1 MKILINEFKI
11 NPLKKD
17 VLLDIVSG
25 KLNINKRDIY
35 EIKIAK
41 ESIDARDKTNI
52 KLSYNLIL
60 DIKDNK
66 YDHLINGKNIKKY
79 NDEIIELE
87 YKKWDKPY
95 NPVIVG
101 FGPAGMFAAL
111 YLSRC
116 NAKPIIIER
125 GSKIEDRVK
134 DVELFLK
141 ERKLNTSSNIQ
152 FGEGGAGT
160 FSDGKLTTSLNDPL
174 IKWIIN
180 EFVVHGAPSDI
191 LYESMPHI
199 GTDYLRVVVK
209 NIREE
214 IIKNGGTFYFNEVF
228 NSYTKNDDFI
238 CVKTSKH
245 EFKTNHL
252 ILSYGHSARDTIKML
267 YESGC
272 HMEAKSFSMGVRI
285 EHKKEM
291 INKSQYGKY
300 ADILKPA
307 YYKLSC
313 HLLSGRS
320 VYTFCMCPGGE
331 VMASSSEE
339 GSIVT
344 NGMSYRARDKENS
357 NSGLLVNVD
366 PKDFVINSPLDG
378 LNYQEK
384 YEKLAFNV
392 AKDYRAPANL
402 CKEFLNGVVAKEIR
416 SVKPSYPHG
425 IIMCD
430 LNKCLPSY
438 VVDSLK
444 EALPILDNKLRGFAS
459 DDALLIGIESRSSSP
474 VRMIRDSI
482 SRMSN
487 IEGLYPTGEGA
498 GYAGG
503 ITSAALDGLK
513 TAIKISNE

>member
-17 VLLDIVSG
+17 ALLDIISG

-35 EIKIAK
+35 EVKIAK
-41 ESIDARDKTNI
+41 ESIDARDKSNI
-52 KLSYNLIL
+52 KLVYNLIL
-60 DIKDNK
+60 DIKDFK
-66 YDHLINGKNIKKY
+66 YENLLSMKNIKKY
-79 NDEIIELE
+79 NDEIIELD

-95 NPVIVG
+95 KPIIVG
-101 FGPAGMFAAL
+101 FGPAGMFASL

-125 GSKIEDRVK
+125 GSDIDSRIK
-134 DVELFLK
+134 DVDLFLK
-141 ERKLNTSSNIQ
+141 NKKLNQNSNVQ

-180 EFVVHGAPSDI
+180 EFVLHGAPSDI

-214 IIKNGGTFYFNEVF
+214 IIKNGGEFHFNETF
-228 NSYTKNDDFI
+228 INYKKETDFI
-238 CVKTSKH
+238 NVVTNKNT
-245 EFKTNHL
+245 FKTNHI

-272 HMEAKSFSMGVRI
+272 NMEAKSFSMGVRI

-291 INKSQYGKY
+291 INKAQYGKF

-313 HLLSGRS
+313 HLPTGRS

-331 VMASSSEE
+331 VMASTSEKN
-339 GSIVT
+339 SIVT

-384 YEKLAFNV
+384 YERMAFDIS
-392 AKDYRAPANL
+392 KDYRAPANL
-402 CKEFLNGVVAKEIR
+402 CKEFLNDEVAEDFR

-425 IIMCD
+425 VFMCD
-430 LNKCLPSY
+430 LKKCLPNY
-438 VVDSLK
+438 VIDSLK
-444 EALPILDNKLRGFAS
+444 EALPILDKKLRGFAS

-474 VRMIRDSI
+474 VRMIRDSL

-513 TAIKISNE
+513 TGIKISNE